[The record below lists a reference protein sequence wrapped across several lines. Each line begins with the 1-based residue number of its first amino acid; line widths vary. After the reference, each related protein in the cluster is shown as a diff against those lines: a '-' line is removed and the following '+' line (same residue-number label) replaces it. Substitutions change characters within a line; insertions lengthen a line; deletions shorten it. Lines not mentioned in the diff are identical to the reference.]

1 VLKSANGTSWSAI
14 SNSGA
19 TNHLYSVA
27 GTNSTVLLA
36 GAGELR
42 LSLDGGTTWTD
53 ELSAAKPLPAPSW
66 TYLSALHEGSLFLL
80 SGRTG
85 RTLEGFTTN
94 GTDYVWVERHTQPR
108 IWLWDL
114 LRTPNFYVAVGDHGT
129 ILTSGDGIA
138 WDLELTPNDAT
149 NSILLGVGGSTNGLV
164 VVGGQGKLLFSP
176 NLVTNVVFTNAD
188 TTTITNPVSTV
199 GTIWQVM
206 NSGVSGDLRGVTWSN
221 GLFVVTGA
229 GGAILTSPD
238 GTNWTSRTSP
248 AIKFLSSVDVFPG
261 GFVASG
267 DGGTILIST
276 DGSVWTPRIS
286 GVTNWL
292 FRTRWLHDRL
302 VAVGEEGVLLTS
314 GDGVTWTPRTS
325 GTTNWLNHAAYV
337 ANTWYAVGNQ
347 GTVLASADTLT
358 WTNLGT
364 LTQKSLYGLA
374 ANETGQLLMAGVEG
388 VMVRAQLNALM
399 DPVKF
404 LDFASADGEQV
415 FLLSGKSDQRLTIQ
429 SSTNLTDWVEGV
441 ELEILDSS
449 GTILFR
455 QIPVTNN
462 LPAEFFRAITKP

>member
-1 VLKSANGTSWSAI
+1 
-14 SNSGA
+14 
-19 TNHLYSVA
+19 
-27 GTNSTVLLA
+27 
-36 GAGELR
+36 
-42 LSLDGGTTWTD
+42 
-53 ELSAAKPLPAPSW
+53 
-66 TYLSALHEGSLFLL
+66 
-80 SGRTG
+80 
-85 RTLEGFTTN
+85 
-94 GTDYVWVERHTQPR
+94 
-108 IWLWDL
+108 
-114 LRTPNFYVAVGDHGT
+114 
-129 ILTSGDGIA
+129 
-138 WDLELTPNDAT
+138 
-149 NSILLGVGGSTNGLV
+149 
-164 VVGGQGKLLFSP
+164 
-176 NLVTNVVFTNAD
+176 
-188 TTTITNPVSTV
+188 
-199 GTIWQVM
+199 
-206 NSGVSGDLRGVTWSN
+206 
-221 GLFVVTGA
+221 
-229 GGAILTSPD
+229 
-238 GTNWTSRTSP
+238 
-248 AIKFLSSVDVFPG
+248 
-261 GFVASG
+261 
-267 DGGTILIST
+267 
-276 DGSVWTPRIS
+276 
-286 GVTNWL
+286 VTNWL